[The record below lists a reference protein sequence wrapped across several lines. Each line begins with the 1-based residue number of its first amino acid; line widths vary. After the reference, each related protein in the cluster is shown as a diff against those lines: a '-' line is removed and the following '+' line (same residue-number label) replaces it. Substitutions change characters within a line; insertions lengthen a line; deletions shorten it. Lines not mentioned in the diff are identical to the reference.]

1 MKRIVALQ
9 YHKKKISGE
18 VSADLSLFRWG
29 EKNSA
34 KVKNSKRTEKS
45 TSEGTTHD
53 QMFKNVSLGQQ
64 EINVVQA

>member
-1 MKRIVALQ
+1 MLDYNIT
-9 YHKKKISGE
+9 KKKKK
-18 VSADLSLFRWG
+18 SAVRCLLIFLYLDEG
-29 EKNSA
+29 EKKSA